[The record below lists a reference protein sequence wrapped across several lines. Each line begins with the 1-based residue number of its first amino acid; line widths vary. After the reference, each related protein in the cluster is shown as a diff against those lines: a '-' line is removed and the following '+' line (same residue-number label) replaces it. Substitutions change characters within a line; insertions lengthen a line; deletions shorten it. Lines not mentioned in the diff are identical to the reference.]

1 MKQSFFLFLV
11 FSLVAC
17 SDDDQPDLPDAMPAV
32 NGDPCES
39 DDACASGLCLLEFG
53 AGPEEPGYIEFV
65 DGMCSMECNDD
76 FTGCPDDEIC
86 LKHNASGQF
95 HCYLRCDTGEDC
107 RDSYVCLDFTP
118 YDVTDREAACIPES
132 AI

>member
-1 MKQSFFLFLV
+1 MKNGLILFLA
-11 FSLVAC
+11 LNMLAC
-17 SDDDQPDLPDAMPAV
+17 GDDDTGGSPDASPPAAS
-32 NGDPCES
+32 GEACMSDTDCE
-39 DDACASGLCLLEFG
+39 SGLCLLEFG
-53 AGPEEPGYIEFV
+53 ETGEPGHIEFV
-65 DGMCSMECNDD
+65 DGMCTTECNDD
-76 FTGCPDDEIC
+76 FTGCDEDQIC

-95 HCYLRCDTGEDC
+95 HCYLRCDTGTDC